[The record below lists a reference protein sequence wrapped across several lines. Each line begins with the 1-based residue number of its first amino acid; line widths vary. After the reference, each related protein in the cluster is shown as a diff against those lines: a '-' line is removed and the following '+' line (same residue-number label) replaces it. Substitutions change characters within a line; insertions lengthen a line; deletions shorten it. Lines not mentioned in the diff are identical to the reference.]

1 MPFSSKG
8 ELMVDGNGRIAFA
21 SSYFCDL
28 VGVDYTKVDGRSC
41 FEFFF
46 PDDMQEAKRLL
57 GRLKSPNSEPFR
69 VRLRRRDGQPLW
81 VKMQGTALR
90 VVEGD
95 VYAISATVT
104 VVDDKDEFELFWS
117 S

>member
-1 MPFSSKG
+1 MSFPSKG

-28 VGVDYTKVDGRSC
+28 VGVDYTNIDGRSC
-41 FEFFF
+41 FEFLF
-46 PDDMQEAKRLL
+46 PDDMHEAKRLL
-57 GRLKSPNSEPFR
+57 ARIKGPSAAPFR
-69 VRLRRRDGQPLW
+69 VRLRRRDGQPVW

-90 VVEGD
+90 VAEGD

-104 VVDDKDEFELFWS
+104 VLGDVDNSEAI
-117 S
+117 